1 MAYDVDE
8 FFDEMKK
15 YNFAKKYYK
24 NKKEKKVN
32 KIIRILLF
40 IALEIFGVSLIVAAF
55 TNTNIVS
62 EMAFMLSF
70 FFLGLTSM
78 AFGSFFYKKTY

>member
-1 MAYDVDE
+1 MAYDVDK

-24 NKKEKKVN
+24 NKKEKRVS
-32 KIIRILLF
+32 KIKRIFLF

-55 TNTNIVS
+55 TNTNIAS
-62 EMAFMLSF
+62 EMALMLSF
-70 FFLGLTSM
+70 FFLGLTSI
-78 AFGSFFYKKTY
+78 AFGSFFYKRTY